1 MKKLLLFAGLLLTT
15 FPLLSQN
22 IGTDMQRILRLAP
35 AARAQES
42 PTDNPALD
50 TIVLTLAYYGGMPE
64 VEQIEALF
72 SGPALLAHYRKN
84 PAIRE
89 FLLGEKLDQL
99 LESYLPPAD
108 LALPDY
114 LATKQRASFLQHLA
128 GDELFSR
135 EGKVDLGKIRQEFTA
150 PPAPAPSLKA
160 AAAGAANQPAGLS
173 TANLVGNALNGLSDW
188 ISRRAQEELTY
199 TFLTKLREDLRRN
212 DLNHLFP
219 RTANFLPQLDLL
231 NYKAILPSIRKAF
244 TEDLNAVAYNL
255 GNYLEARDAA
265 SFRDPVV
272 YNVFLI
278 YRILDLEMREVPLAD
293 ILAFT
298 YGELERA
305 RIDTRKII
313 DLRIAEVDTTNA
325 EYQHILTAFDNY
337 IKAQDQL
344 NNRFQAAEDLLSE
357 QFFNPIL
364 TQVEEGEFSE
374 DKFEAFIIRA
384 DEVFS
389 PADAAKLPLKNN
401 YWETKPNP
409 PATGIVRSWLR
420 GEEAYAYYEAYPSLT
435 RFDELF
441 GPDAPAFDPQ
451 ERRAAGLTAVRE
463 ILAQR
468 EDLEAYEAQLDRLV
482 NAREDLIQL
491 RKEVANQQAE
501 DALAK
506 TPLKERKA
514 TLLSDLD
521 AEYDHDPHP
530 ALRLLRKVTEEIL
543 IDQPSAKKQL
553 IATEKRLADWVAERG
568 SSTSPYA
575 KKREQGPIAAS
586 NLPPLQPA
594 INSMREAYD
603 QLHEAVQSYSSSQA
617 DSLVRA
623 YHNLT
628 TFESIFGMAQQ
639 SFFLLADSDSDLFL
653 DNSKMAVFQTNASAR
668 QLLSGISQERIGRV
682 PNIGRLNTS
691 GLTDFLLDFGLYL
704 SEYRDGHLDKD
715 LKGLSRQTV
724 RRVQAV
730 DFITQTLQSL
740 LNAPILQSISEEGE
754 ALSLAQEYPAFAKV
768 PEVSAE
774 LNELFRLSQTKEY
787 RYAVDNLLNLLR
799 LFEIVP
805 TASKKEERLL
815 RRRDELR
822 NLMADYVVEKD
833 ADLQAIGLAVP
844 SADRIPLVGDDK
856 ANARVLAYS
865 SQLQTETDPYGRE
878 ELTNSIRDLKINNIR
893 HELQEVEN
901 KISKLNPQ
909 KINRF
914 RENLFR
920 YGTFMADVANADNP
934 GEFEAALNSVAL
946 PPGSSQIK
954 RNRPSSFELGAYFGA
969 ALSRERLVLPAG
981 VDVPVL
987 EEEVFGA
994 SLFVPVGVSYSKNI
1008 GGNKSITLF
1017 GSLIDLGALT
1027 AFRLESNSDAPGAPR
1042 VERLPEFRPA
1052 NVIAPGFHVM
1062 YNFPKSPLTLGFGVQ
1077 DGPSVRKFVT
1087 GTTIG
1092 NGNGNVEREAR
1103 SIRAMLTFSVDV
1115 PIFRFF
1121 NK

>member
-1 MKKLLLFAGLLLTT
+1 MKKLLLFTGLVLTT
-15 FPLLSQN
+15 CCLMGQN
-22 IGTDMQRILRLAP
+22 IGSDMQRILRLAP

-42 PTDNPALD
+42 PADNPALD

-64 VEQIEALF
+64 AERIEELF
-72 SGPALLAHYRKN
+72 SGPVLLAHYRNN

-89 FLLGEKLDQL
+89 FLLNEKLDQL

-114 LATKQRASFLQHLA
+114 LATKQRANFLQHLA

-135 EGKVDLGKIRQEFTA
+135 DGKVDLGKIREEFTA
-150 PPAPAPSLKA
+150 PPAPELSLKA

-199 TFLTKLREDLRRN
+199 TFLTKLREDLREN
-212 DLNHLFP
+212 DLDHLFP
-219 RTANFLPQLDLL
+219 RTSNFLPQLDLL

-255 GNYLEARDAA
+255 GNYLEARDAT

-298 YGELERA
+298 YGELARA
-305 RIDTRKII
+305 RTDTRKKI

-325 EYQHILTAFDNY
+325 NYKAILTAFDDY

-344 NNRFQAAEDLLSE
+344 NSRFQAAEDLLSE

-364 TQVEEGEFSE
+364 TAVEKGDFSE
-374 DKFEAFIIRA
+374 EKFDEFVIRA

-389 PADAAKLPLKNN
+389 PADAEKLPLKNN

-435 RFDELF
+435 RFDALF
-441 GPDAPAFDPQ
+441 GPDAPAFDPK

-468 EDLEAYEAQLDRLV
+468 KDLQAYEAQLDRLID
-482 NAREDLIQL
+482 AREDLIQL
-491 RKEVANQQAE
+491 RKEVANQQAA
-501 DALAK
+501 DQLAK
-506 TPLKERKA
+506 TPLKDRKSA
-514 TLLSDLD
+514 LLKDLD
-521 AEYDHDPHP
+521 AEYAHDAHP

-553 IATEKRLADWVAERG
+553 VATEQRLADWVEERG

-575 KKREQGPIAAS
+575 QKQKNGPVAAS

-594 INSMREAYD
+594 IDAMNEAYD
-603 QLHEAVQSYSSSQA
+603 QLHQVVQSYSSSQA

-628 TFESIFGMAQQ
+628 TFESVFGMAQQ
-639 SFFLLADSDSDLFL
+639 SFFLLSDSDSDLFL
-653 DNSKMAVFQTNASAR
+653 DKGKMAVFQTNANAR
-668 QLLSGISQERIGRV
+668 KLLSGISQERIGRV

-715 LKGLSRQTV
+715 LKGLSSQTV

-730 DFITQTLQSL
+730 DFITMTLQAL
-740 LNAPILQSISEEGE
+740 LTAPILQSISEEGE

-805 TASKKEERLL
+805 TANKKEGRLL
-815 RRRDELR
+815 KRRDELR
-822 NLMADYVVEKD
+822 NLIADFVVEKD
-833 ADLQAIGLAVP
+833 ADLQAIGLAAP
-844 SADRIPLVGDDK
+844 SADRIPLVGESKD
-856 ANARVLAYS
+856 NARLLTYS
-865 SQLQTETDPYGRE
+865 SQLQTETDPFGRE
-878 ELTNSIRDLKINNIR
+878 ELSNSIRDLKINNIR
-893 HELQEVEN
+893 HELQEVEK
-901 KISKLNPQ
+901 KINKLNPQ
-909 KINRF
+909 RINRF

-920 YGTFMADVANADNP
+920 YGTFMADVANAQNP

-946 PPGSSQIK
+946 PAGSSQIK
-954 RNRPSSFELGAYFGA
+954 RNRSSSFELGAYFGA
-969 ALSRERLVLPAG
+969 AFSQERLILPAG
-981 VDVPVL
+981 VDAPEL

-994 SLFVPVGVSYSKNI
+994 SLFVPVGVSYSRNI
-1008 GGNKSITLF
+1008 GGNKSITFF

-1027 AFRLESNSDAPGAPR
+1027 AFRLESRSDDPGAAK

-1052 NVIAPGFHVM
+1052 NVIAPGFHLM
-1062 YNFPKSPLTLGFGVQ
+1062 YNFPKSPLTLGVGVQ

-1087 GTTIG
+1087 GTT
-1092 NGNGNVEREAR
+1092 NGNGSGNVQREAR
-1103 SIRAMLTFSVDV
+1103 SIRAMVTFSVDV

-1121 NK
+1121 NN